1 MFLGHYAVALAAKR
15 VAPRTSIGTLI
26 FAAQWLD
33 ELWPIL
39 LLAGIEHVRIVPGF
53 MAANPLDFVS
63 YPFSHSL
70 LMAIVWGVLLGV
82 AYAAVRRYATG
93 AWIVGLAVV
102 SHWVLDVVMHR
113 PDLPLWP
120 GSSTRLGL
128 GLWNSIA
135 ASAAI
140 ELILLAI
147 GLTIYLRATRARDW
161 IGNWALAAMVGLL
174 LVIYIGGFF
183 GPPPKSEHTLSLT
196 ALALWVFVPCGYWI
210 DRHRLVR
217 ERPARQAA
225 VAFSHH
231 DSSSSSPT
239 PHRR

>member
-39 LLAGIEHVRIVPGF
+39 LLAGVEHVRIVPGL

-63 YPFSHSL
+63 YPISHSL
-70 LMAIVWGVLLGV
+70 LMAVVWGAVIGGI
-82 AYAAVRRYATG
+82 YGAVRRYVTG
-93 AWIVGLAVV
+93 AWVVGLAVV

-120 GSSTRLGL
+120 GSATRLGA

-135 ASAAI
+135 ASTVV
-140 ELILLAI
+140 ELLLLAI
-147 GLTIYLRATRARDW
+147 GLVIYLRATRARDW
-161 IGNWALAAMVGLL
+161 IGNWSLAAMVGLL
-174 LVIYIGGFF
+174 FVIYIGGFF
-183 GPPPKSEHTLSLT
+183 GPPPKNERSLALT
-196 ALALWVFVPCGYWI
+196 ALTLWVFVPWGYWI
-210 DRHRLVR
+210 DRHRDVR
-217 ERPARQAA
+217 IAA
-225 VAFSHH
+225 AGH
-231 DSSSSSPT
+231 DSIAPSHDRSTIKPSAPT
-239 PHRR
+239 